1 MTPELQ
7 RFLDLATR
15 PLEGAPELRDEA
27 KSELMARAGHAG
39 VPFEMLDL
47 AEPLGRLE
55 KATPLKSRPRRLALP
70 GALVVTIA
78 AVLCAAGMLAYD
90 IALMSMANRH
100 AFQRQVRFGSPEE
113 NPFLSDYVRRNAP
126 GLPLGPGIL
135 GGGDGLTEPALWLAR
150 HPDDLAMWQEF
161 VTRQAFQADWKGFDE
176 ATKEVIARLDADNAL
191 WPLLT
196 LPRWVQ
202 SSCDRNFRYR
212 RAGTVNPVTDEAGFQ
227 TALRIFSEAA
237 GKGRYHDR
245 SGSLVRRQIDA
256 FPPTRSLADDLV
268 VQGFTGF
275 VSQPFGHYSIFP
287 GSFAAMAEVQCARL
301 VTANDHEGLRKF
313 HGEWQQLLRLVRE
326 SPEPLASQ
334 DATLLHLRAMGEVFA
349 RTFGGVGMTGE
360 KLQTQEQL
368 DRIPHSIYVPLPPEL
383 RKVAGAR
390 LLNGSPFATLSEAE
404 VLPSRKTELAFLD
417 RHVAVSLAL
426 LALVFCGL
434 VGLEACRRPKVVK
447 GTAKGLM
454 PLFRREDHLWI
465 GGLGLALPWL
475 WWGIVTRLTPLGLH
489 GADPDQIEIASL
501 GLLGQPLTALILGMV
516 LLLQTVRWRWA
527 LRGGFLALGG
537 SPFWPG
543 WMVALL
549 TALAIPAFGLV
560 PFLDLRG
567 DDRNFFL
574 LGVSGMA
581 ACGLLWLLWV
591 GIMNLF
597 TPRASALRPNLA
609 MRGLLPWT
617 FAGVFSL
624 VAAFGVST
632 FMERRWFAKDPLLP
646 SWTSKTHLNA
656 LEEREA
662 EGWLEP

>member
-15 PLEGAPELRDEA
+15 PLVGAPELRDEA
-27 KSELMARAGHAG
+27 KGELMARAGHAG

-55 KATPLKSRPRRLALP
+55 NATPLKTRPRRLALL
-70 GALVVTIA
+70 GALVLTLA
-78 AVLCAAGMLAYD
+78 AVLTAAGMLAYD

-100 AFQRQVRFGSPEE
+100 VFQRQVRFGSPEE
-113 NPFLSDYVRRNAP
+113 NPFLSDHVRRNAP

-135 GGGDGLTEPALWLAR
+135 NGKDSLTEPALWLAH

-161 VTRQAFQADWKGFDE
+161 VTRQASQQDWKDFDE
-176 ATKEVIARLDADNAL
+176 ATKEAIERLDPDNAL

-196 LPRWVQ
+196 LPPRIQ
-202 SSCDRNFRYR
+202 SSCDPNFRYR
-212 RAGTVNPVTDEAGFQ
+212 PKGTVNPVTDEAGFQ
-227 TALRIFSEAA
+227 TALRMFSEAA
-237 GKGRYHDR
+237 AKGRYHDR
-245 SGSLVRRQIDA
+245 SGSLVRRQIEA
-256 FPPTRSLADDLV
+256 FPLARSLADELV

-275 VSQPFGHYSIFP
+275 VSQPFDHYSKFS
-287 GSFAAMAEVQCARL
+287 GSFAAMAEIQCGRL
-301 VTANDHEGLRKF
+301 VTANDQEGLRKF
-313 HGEWQQLLRLVRE
+313 HGEWQDLLQLVRE
-326 SPEPLASQ
+326 SPEPLPSQ
-334 DATLLHLRAMGEVFA
+334 DPTLLNLRAMGEVFA
-349 RTFGGVGMTGE
+349 RSFDGLGMTEE
-360 KLQTQEQL
+360 KLRTEEQL
-368 DRIPHSIYVPLPPEL
+368 DRIPHHTYVPLPPEL

-390 LLNGSPFATLSEAE
+390 LLNGSAPTTLSAGE

-426 LALVFCGL
+426 LALVFSGL
-434 VGLEACRRPKVVK
+434 VGLECCRRSKVVK

-454 PLFRREDHLWI
+454 PLFQREDHLWI

-475 WWGIVTRLTPLGLH
+475 WWGIITRLTPLGLH
-489 GADPDQIEIASL
+489 GADPDQLEIASL

-527 LRGGFLALGG
+527 IRGGFLALGG

-549 TALAIPAFGLV
+549 TALAIPAFGLIA
-560 PFLDLRG
+560 FFDLRG

-591 GIMNLF
+591 GIMTLF

-609 MRGLLPWT
+609 MRVLLPWT
-617 FAGVFSL
+617 FAGIFSL
-624 VAAFGVST
+624 IAAFGVST
-632 FMERRWFAKDPLLP
+632 FMERRWFSKDPLLP

-656 LEEREA
+656 LEERRAEA
-662 EGWLEP
+662 WLEP